1 MSTDTSLFESL
12 KRRANEFTLK
22 NRALDV
28 APIGIT
34 IADISQPDEPLIYVN
49 EGFVELTGYAKEE
62 ALGTNCRFLQ
72 GEDTD
77 DEPVARMREAISNR
91 ESVSV
96 ELKNYRK
103 DGTPFWNQVTL
114 APIPDEREVTYY
126 VGFQQDITKRKQF
139 EEELKEQRDTLETL
153 NAMVRHDIRND
164 LQLTLSSLELLGSHV
179 KPQGEDHLATALE
192 STEQAIQLTV
202 AARDIADVLLR
213 DGAERH
219 AVALESTLVGEIESI
234 RKEYPDLTVT
244 IDGTIP
250 RIEVQADKMLSSL
263 FRNLLT
269 NAVTHND
276 SDNPTITVSATADDH
291 EARIRL
297 SDNGP
302 GIPKDERESV
312 FEKGK
317 KGEQSDGTG
326 IGLYLV
332 NRLAESYGGSVEIV
346 DGDSEGAT
354 FVVTLPLA

>member
-22 NRALDV
+22 SRALDV

-34 IADISQPDEPLIYVN
+34 IADISEPDDPLIYVN
-49 EGFVELTGYAKEE
+49 DGFVEMTGYPETE
-62 ALGTNCRFLQ
+62 AVGRNCRFLQ
-72 GEDTD
+72 GDETEE
-77 DEPVARMREAISNR
+77 EPVAQMREAIENR
-91 ESVSV
+91 ESTSV

-103 DGTPFWNQVTL
+103 DGTLFWNQVTI
-114 APIPDEREVTYY
+114 APIPDDREITYY

-139 EEELKEQRDTLETL
+139 EEQLQEQRDTLETL

-164 LQLTLSSLELLGSHV
+164 LQLTLSSLELLAPHV
-179 KPQGEDHLATALE
+179 AEGGEQHLATALE

-219 AVALESTLVGEIESI
+219 PVALESTLVDEIESI
-234 RKEYPDLTVT
+234 RKEYSALTVT

-250 RIEVQADKMLSSL
+250 RVGVQADKMLPSL

-276 SDNPTITVSATADDH
+276 SDTPTITVSATADDH
-291 EARIRL
+291 EARIRI

-302 GIPKDERESV
+302 GIPEDERESV

-317 KGEQSDGTG
+317 KGERSDGTG

-332 NRLAESYGGSVEIV
+332 RRLAESYDGSVEIV
-346 DGDSEGAT
+346 DGDGEGAT
-354 FVVTLPLA
+354 FVVTLPRA